1 MLFAWKDKE
10 GHKAYHGMALS
21 AEIAEAEK
29 RLAYLVKAIPEAEK
43 QAKKDFGDNG
53 MFGYRMGEVLHI
65 LEVQYSIFGCDN
77 RKSFWREILD
87 FVPGKRTKAD
97 LEAYYILFA
106 AGENIAKKLTMKQWK
121 MLAKKP
127 TYYFDNRIFTWIG
140 QTEKTFDDTT
150 WKEFL
155 KRLDALLK
163 RKDTSVFTFTEL
175 VAIYESM
182 I

>member
-1 MLFAWKDKE
+1 
-10 GHKAYHGMALS
+10 
-21 AEIAEAEK
+21 
-29 RLAYLVKAIPEAEK
+29 
-43 QAKKDFGDNG
+43 
-53 MFGYRMGEVLHI
+53 
-65 LEVQYSIFGCDN
+65 
-77 RKSFWREILD
+77 
-87 FVPGKRTKAD
+87 
-97 LEAYYILFA
+97 
-106 AGENIAKKLTMKQWK
+106 MKQWK
-121 MLAKKP
+121 MLTKKP

-163 RKDTSVFTFTEL
+163 RKDTSVFMFTEL

>member
-53 MFGYRMGEVLHI
+53 MFGYRMGELLHL
-65 LEVQYSIFGCDN
+65 LEVQYNILGYDN
-77 RKSFWREILD
+77 RKGFWREILD

-121 MLAKKP
+121 MLTKKP
-127 TYYFDNRIFTWIG
+127 AYYFDNRIFTWIG